1 MARDAPRAGDDEAT
15 VGVVIQNNFPVDREV
30 RTKRIAR
37 ALDDGQWSVLVFA
50 RNALDDP
57 ELGTVADDR
66 RSRTETLPYATVR
79 RFSWLAST
87 RLSSLVLA
95 PIPLNPA
102 WILWTLLE
110 FYRRDVDLGIS
121 GDLMAG
127 IPTAVAAKAL
137 GVPMVIDVR
146 ENYLALA
153 RTIPADSFFDR
164 IAQHEYTVRSL
175 ERVTLRL
182 ADEVWVVVDE
192 RREQLI
198 EAGVP
203 ASKITVVGNTPELPT
218 EAAGPV
224 DDAEGSDAGFG
235 WQAFTLVYVGVINEF
250 RGLDLVLDA
259 IAHLVRNGETDVHLA
274 VAGDGPHRTA
284 LEARCERLG
293 IEDHVTF
300 VGWIDSDRVPAFLGA
315 GDVGVVPHD
324 VTPLTTYTVPN
335 KLFDYMLAGLPV
347 LATDMAPVR
356 RIVTEEDCGVIL
368 DRDPSPSAVAAG
380 VRRLRAGDADDLGAN
395 GRAAVHRRYNWAH
408 DAERVRRRV
417 AALRAP

>member
-1 MARDAPRAGDDEAT
+1 MTRDEATTDDDEVT
-15 VGVVIQNNFPVDREV
+15 VGVVVQNNFPVDREV

-37 ALDDGQWSVLVFA
+37 ALDDGGWSVLVFA
-50 RNALDDP
+50 RNTLDDP
-57 ELGTVADDR
+57 ELGTVADDV
-66 RSRTETLPYATVR
+66 RSRTETLSYATVR

-87 RLSSLVLA
+87 RLSGLVLA
-95 PIPLNPA
+95 PVPINPV

-146 ENYLALA
+146 ENYVALA
-153 RTIPADSFFDR
+153 RTIPADSLFDR
-164 IAQHEYTVRSL
+164 IAQHEYAVRSL

-203 ASKITVVGNTPELPT
+203 ASKITVVSNTPELPA
-218 EAAGPV
+218 EGVRPA
-224 DDAEGSDAGFG
+224 DDAGAGDVGFG
-235 WQAFTLVYVGVINEF
+235 WQAFTLVYVGVVNEF

-293 IEDHVTF
+293 IENHVTF
-300 VGWIDSDRVPAFLGA
+300 VGWIDSDRVPAFLEA

-368 DRDPSPSAVAAG
+368 GRDPSPSEVAAG
-380 VRRLRAGDADDLGAN
+380 VRRLRGDDAGDFGVN
-395 GRAAVHRRYNWAH
+395 GRQAVDRRYNWAH
-408 DAERVRRRV
+408 DAERVRRR
-417 AALRAP
+417 AATLRP